1 MSQIANYLEVQR
13 ALEERVPALLEQIPA
28 KAVQLS
34 MPLDG
39 QGPRIRASVKV
50 EERAR
55 VPSHVD
61 VELDGR
67 ELTIPVEAATDYRE
81 FEAY

>member
-1 MSQIANYLEVQR
+1 MI
-13 ALEERVPALLEQIPA
+13 LEQIPA

-39 QGPRIRASVKV
+39 RGPRICANVKV
-50 EERAR
+50 EERAK

-67 ELTIPVEAATDYRE
+67 EISIPIETAS
-81 FEAY
+81 